1 MDTKT
6 MRWLLSSGLVA
17 TGLTGCADP
26 CSDDG
31 LLQSEISECPADS
44 GGGESDTDSDS
55 ATESDS
61 NSETDSESDT
71 LDTDSDG
78 GSDCMDGMHNGDE
91 TDVDCGNS
99 CGATC
104 EDGEGCDDGA
114 DCISGVC
121 NDDTLTCEPGDPVSY
136 CEDAD
141 EDGFGDPDTCVDV
154 PPGGDPPDGSVPNGD
169 DCADDNGNAYPGAA
183 EEEPDLCAEDEDGDG
198 YGDADPPDGV
208 DPGSDCVD
216 TEADIYPGAAELE
229 PELCTAD
236 VDDDG
241 YGDDSATDIDPGA
254 DDGTDCADD
263 NANAFPGAAPND
275 SPTACL
281 EDEDGDDYGDA
292 DPPEGVDAG
301 TDCNDMDDS
310 VPFIVVGIPD
320 DCPTAE
326 LLDGSLGCE
335 FYAMPLANDAGAP
348 PTYQLLLANAHPSN
362 TASVTVETLIGG
374 VWTPLVGPV
383 DIVPE
388 AQIIEDVPYNASGS
402 TAISV
407 GGAYRIVSD
416 VPIAAYQASISQFTS
431 DASLLIPV
439 ASWSTEY
446 DVVGYDGVNA
456 AFGEYVA
463 VVAGEDATDVTIA
476 PSQTIIGG
484 GGVPAIA
491 AGGSEV
497 ITLDEGD
504 TVVLM
509 GLGSNATSDASLTG
523 TLISSTAP
531 VGVFTGSECSN
542 IPGGSPF
549 CDHLEEMQTPTNTAS
564 TTVVAARMPPRGVVV
579 EDAIWQIY
587 AIEDAEVSFD
597 ALAGVTGLPPG
608 PVSIAAGDSLELSV
622 GGSVAEPGDFVAE
635 SDAPIIVSQFL
646 AGSST
651 VGVVAPGLA
660 SGDPAHVIMP
670 GASQLL
676 EAYVVSTV
684 AGNVANHLTV
694 TRQAGSGDIDLDGAA
709 IAAGDFVAISDD
721 WEVARIQIAEGSH
734 VLTSADAFAVVVS
747 GYNEDN
753 SYAYLGGGQ
762 ARALICE

>member
-1 MDTKT
+1 MDMKT
-6 MRWLLSSGLVA
+6 MRWLLSGGLVA

-31 LLQSEISECPADS
+31 LLQSEISECPIDS
-44 GGGESDTDSDS
+44 SGGESDTDSETES
-55 ATESDS
+55 VTESDTAEATS
-61 NSETDSESDT
+61 DTLETDSAG
-71 LDTDSDG
+71 DG
-78 GSDCMDGMHNGDE
+78 DCMDDVQGGDE

-114 DCISGVC
+114 DCVSGMC
-121 NDDTLTCEPGDPVSY
+121 DEDTLTCEPGDPVSY

-183 EEEPDLCAEDEDGDG
+183 AEEPELCAEDEDGDG
-198 YGDADPPDGV
+198 YGDADPPEGV

-263 NANAFPGAAPND
+263 NANAFPGSAPND

-301 TDCNDMDDS
+301 TDCDDTDES
-310 VPFIVVGIPD
+310 VPFLVVGIPD

-335 FYAMPLANDAGAP
+335 FFAMPLANDVDGTP
-348 PTYQLLLANAHPSN
+348 DYQLLLANAHPTN
-362 TASVTVETLIGG
+362 TASVLVEVLIGG
-374 VWTPLVGPV
+374 VWTPVVGPV
-383 DIVPE
+383 DIPPE
-388 AQIIEDVPYNASGS
+388 SQIIESVADNASNV
-402 TAISV
+402 TTISI
-407 GGAYRIVSD
+407 GGAYRVTSD
-416 VPIAAYQASISQFTS
+416 VPIAAYQASISQFSS
-431 DASLLIPV
+431 DASLLIPT
-439 ASWSTEY
+439 ASWDTNY

-456 AFGEYVA
+456 EFGELVG
-463 VVAGEDATDVTIA
+463 VVAAEDGTEVTIT
-476 PSQTIIGG
+476 PSQAISGG

-504 TVVLM
+504 TVVFM
-509 GLGSNATSDASLTG
+509 SVGSNATSDASLTG
-523 TLISSTAP
+523 TLVSSTVP

-542 IPGGSPF
+542 IPGGNSF

-564 TTVVAARMPPRGVVV
+564 TTVVAARMPPRGVAV

-587 AIEDAEVSFD
+587 AVADAEVTFD
-597 ALAGVTGLPPG
+597 ALAGVTGLPLG
-608 PVSIAAGDSLELSV
+608 PVTIAAGDSLELSV

-646 AGSST
+646 AGSSA
-651 VGVVAPGLA
+651 VGTVAPGLA

-684 AGNVANHLTV
+684 EGNAVNHLTV
-694 TRQAGSGDIDLDGAA
+694 TRQAGSGEISLDGVAVVV
-709 IAAGDFVAISDD
+709 GDFATISDE
-721 WEVARIQIAEGSH
+721 WEVARIQVSEGSH

-747 GYNEDN
+747 GYNQDN